1 MNKRVV
7 FGLPLN
13 PAPLLE
19 QLRGRSFC
27 VSYYHRHRLGRQLDQ
42 AIELVGEDGI
52 LLLDNGAFTAWQKG
66 ETLTWEH
73 WERFA
78 EWAADIM
85 ARCPQAVAVIPD
97 VIGGTEQ
104 ENAELF
110 LDFISCGLVETH
122 RCMPVWHMHE
132 SLDYL
137 RYLTDYGKYLAI
149 GSSGKY
155 AKVGTPKWHMRIG
168 QAMRAINRA
177 TIRVGLMRPWI
188 HMMRA
193 QSEMH
198 AYPFDSCDSCNV
210 AVNHGRWRRSNPG
223 DGHVA
228 RMAQP
233 ILDRVSRSCDG
244 AERKPHL
251 SPAGEV
257 RESAVWQARIDALNE
272 RFEALRVRDQQHSL
286 GCVA

>member
-1 MNKRVV
+1 VNKRVV

-19 QLRGRSFC
+19 QLSGQSFC
-27 VSYYHRHRLGRQLDQ
+27 LSYYHRHRLGKQLDQ
-42 AIELVGEDGI
+42 AIDLVGDDGI

-66 ETLTWEH
+66 ETLAWEH
-73 WERFA
+73 WEKFA
-78 EWAADIM
+78 EWAAGIM
-85 ARCPQAVAVIPD
+85 ARCPQAVAVTPD

-104 ENAELF
+104 QNAELMI
-110 LDFISCGLVETH
+110 DFMCCGIVETD

-132 SLDYL
+132 SLDHL

-155 AKVGTPKWHMRIG
+155 AKVGTPKWHRRIG
-168 QAMRAINRA
+168 EALRAINRA
-177 TIRVGLMRPWI
+177 TIRVGLMRPWL

-210 AVNHGRWRRSNPG
+210 AVNHGRWRRSHPG
-223 DGHVA
+223 DRHVA

-233 ILDRVSRSCDG
+233 ILDRVALSCDG
-244 AERKPHL
+244 VERKPHL

-257 RESAVWQARIDALNE
+257 RECAVWQGRIAALEE
-272 RFEALRVRDQQHSL
+272 RFESLRGRDPQHSM
-286 GCVA
+286 VA